1 MGTIRVIAFEDEL
14 LHAERIRSAV
24 EELGY
29 HLVDILESTREIEMI
44 AMSLKPDIILMD
56 IDLGTEETG
65 IDAVKRL
72 RKKSAV
78 PVIFTTSYLS
88 NEVFNEAKK
97 TLPQAYLTKPIDTS
111 TLGRSIELALLQRVE
126 NNIYGLSVR
135 ANASHDHLFVKEDRV
150 LKRISIKDMV
160 QPPKNRTKFY

>member
-88 NEVFNEAKK
+88 NEVFNFSFGFLNILPIYLINYITDYVFNFKLKK
-97 TLPQAYLTKPIDTS
+97 
-111 TLGRSIELALLQRVE
+111 
-126 NNIYGLSVR
+126 
-135 ANASHDHLFVKEDRV
+135 
-150 LKRISIKDMV
+150 
-160 QPPKNRTKFY
+160 